1 MKKDWKTYLLLG
13 FSLVCVGL
21 MSCGSML
28 DKVTPAN
35 IPERALSYIDKEP
48 NDIANLFGINSL
60 YDAKIVKDEITIKHR
75 ISQRDF
81 LRMVE
86 DDKVDFGDASGLI
99 AQAVAESQ
107 AGQDLMIG
115 SKDQPISILGIMA
128 SLGLGTGGL
137 LLGKNKFHAKGDV
150 TKEVHNAEVEAA
162 YNKGKTEAS

>member
-1 MKKDWKTYLLLG
+1 MKKDWKMYLTLCIA
-13 FSLVCVGL
+13 FVCIGL

-35 IPERALSYIDKEP
+35 IPERSLDYIDKEP
-48 NDIANLFGINSL
+48 NDVANLFGINSL

-75 ISQRDF
+75 TTQKEF

-86 DDKVDFGDASGLI
+86 DDKLDFGDATGLI

-115 SKDQPISILGIMA
+115 AKDQPISILGIMA
-128 SLGLGTGGL
+128 SVGLGTGGL

-150 TKEVHNAEVEAA
+150 TKDVHEAELKAA
-162 YNKGKTEAS
+162 YEQGKNEA